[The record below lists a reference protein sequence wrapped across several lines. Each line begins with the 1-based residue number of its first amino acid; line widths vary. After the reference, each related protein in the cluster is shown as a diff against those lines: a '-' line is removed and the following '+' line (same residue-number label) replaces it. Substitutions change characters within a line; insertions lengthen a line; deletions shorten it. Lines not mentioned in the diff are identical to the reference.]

1 MIDWFR
7 AWSKGIVCAVII
19 GTLIEMIL
27 PDNNSK
33 KYIKIIIGI
42 FVVYTIISP
51 VIEQFSGSNL
61 DDYIELD
68 EYIEASSNSI
78 ADKNSLSDKASSSI
92 KRIYIQNLQSDIKT
106 RLKEKGYIAD
116 NINIGISNDDSYNIE
131 KLEIS
136 ISEKIAV
143 DEGEK
148 QAKSI
153 VDSIRYIKVKI
164 EDNSENKG
172 GVIDDNDKNTIK
184 KIIKENYDIPES
196 NIHIF

>member
-7 AWSKGIVCAVII
+7 TWSKGIVCAVII

-51 VIEQFSGSNL
+51 VIEQFSGSDI
-61 DDYIELD
+61 DDYLELD
-68 EYIEASSNSI
+68 NYIEASSSTVT
-78 ADKNSLSDKASSSI
+78 DKKSLSDKASSSI

-106 RLKEKGYIAD
+106 RLKEKGYVAD
-116 NINIGISNDDSYNIE
+116 NVNIGISNDDSYNIE
-131 KLEIS
+131 KLEIN
-136 ISEKIAV
+136 ISEKIKV

-153 VDSIRYIKVKI
+153 VDSIRYIKVKL
-164 EDNSENKG
+164 EDNSEETG

-184 KIIKENYDIPES
+184 QIIKENYDVSES

>member
-33 KYIKIIIGI
+33 KYIKIIVGI
-42 FVVYTIISP
+42 FVVFTIISP
-51 VIEQFSGSNL
+51 IIEQFSGSDMEDYLEL
-61 DDYIELD
+61 DNYIET
-68 EYIEASSNSI
+68 SSSTVIDN
-78 ADKNSLSDKASSSI
+78 NSLSDKASSSI
-92 KRIYIQNLQSDIKT
+92 KRIYIQNLQNDIKT
-106 RLKEKGYIAD
+106 RLKEKGYVAN

-136 ISEKIAV
+136 ISEKIEV
-143 DEGEK
+143 DEGNK

-153 VDSIRYIKVKI
+153 VDSIRYIKIKI
-164 EDNSENKG
+164 EDNSEETG

-184 KIIKENYDIPES
+184 QIIRENYDVSES
-196 NIHIF
+196 NINIF